1 MALENR
7 LGLGFIRQP
16 KYVLFGPGQR
26 GQLGLMAKG
35 LGRRA
40 LVVTDERMATTAEFR
55 SMLANL
61 AEEGVKTFVYDK
73 ALPDLPRRNNPGEL
87 IGMLVGAG
95 QALSL
100 SGQPA
105 EPEPQVLRLNAL
117 APRRF
122 ARFDNLTSGMALATP

>member
-40 LVVTDERMATTAEFR
+40 LVVTDERMATTAEFKA
-55 SMLANL
+55 MLANL
-61 AEEGVKTFVYDK
+61 ADEGVKTFVYDK
-73 ALPDLPRRNNPGEL
+73 ALPDLPRGNIVEA
-87 IGMLVGAG
+87 V
-95 QALSL
+95 S
-100 SGQPA
+100 
-105 EPEPQVLRLNAL
+105 QVLVQSGSPPQRVKTE
-117 APRRF
+117 RF
-122 ARFDNLTSGMALATP
+122 GATGGT